1 MKITTYDV
9 NDECSEPSRGGVEM
23 GTVCTMKN
31 RVFAIATFATILI
44 CCVPVSGFVSI
55 RERGFW
61 PTDWPDLLESY
72 RDRAKTFE
80 IGTDVRENVY
90 EIGFRTSEE
99 FDLAWSAILRLRS
112 DGAPLRVR
120 NVVIPD
126 DKSEGPFANDRPVV
140 RIYTPVYGSSAQKPG
155 GRMLPVGPPWPASV
169 NMANGL
175 LPEYV
180 VISQDGMTWLPA
192 IGEVASGFKHRARIE
207 IELVAD
213 GEIINFDKVMVPV
226 GTPILDYRQ
235 RYDGQIGTGW
245 YVSPQGRPENP
256 GSADEPWDLA
266 SAVSGRQRVTPGD
279 TIYLLEGVYRRRPID
294 LFEVRLE
301 GAPGNPILIRPA
313 RGQKVR
319 IDGGFSVRSPSSYV
333 IIRDLEIFVSE
344 PLPDKPVSA
353 GTQPRDLN
361 RPAGGLHLYGGSDCK
376 YINLVIHHCSQG
388 ISCWKGELNPEIY
401 GCLLYANGWQGVDG
415 GHGHCIYTQNDEGVK
430 TISNCIMTC
439 PYDGNYTVYAFGSE
453 KAFVNNY
460 LFTENICYGRGPFL
474 VGGGRPSRGIRICG
488 NWLYGVG
495 MKIGYSAPQNED
507 CEIRDN
513 VVVNGELETSR
524 YRDVVWEDN
533 LVIPTSD
540 TPRTEYGKSLLLSNR
555 YDWNRAHLAV
565 FNWGAFGLVAV
576 EVGGFLDEG
585 DTAELYDPE
594 NPFGE
599 SVAKAICRRG
609 TIHVPVRGEFTAFV
623 VKIRRR

>member
-1 MKITTYDV
+1 
-9 NDECSEPSRGGVEM
+9 
-23 GTVCTMKN
+23 MKN
-31 RVFAIATFATILI
+31 QVFSVAWFATVLF
-44 CCVPVSGFVSI
+44 CCVAASGFVSV
-55 RERGFW
+55 RERGLW
-61 PTDWPDLLESY
+61 PADWPESLESC
-72 RDRAKTFE
+72 RDQAKTFE
-80 IGTDVRENVY
+80 IGTDVHENVY

-99 FDLAWSAILRLRS
+99 FDLVWPAILRLRS

-120 NVVIPD
+120 NVVIPS
-126 DKSEGPFANDRPVV
+126 DKSEDLFANDKPVV

-169 NMANGL
+169 NMPNGS

-192 IGEVASGFKHRARIE
+192 IGEVPSGFKHRARIE

-213 GEIINFDKVMVPV
+213 GEILNFDKVMVPV
-226 GTPILDYRQ
+226 GTPILDHRQ
-235 RYDGQIGTGW
+235 RYEGQTGASW
-245 YVSPQGRPENP
+245 YVSPQGRPDNP
-256 GSADEPWDLA
+256 GSADKPWDLA

-279 TIYLLEGVYRRRPID
+279 TIYLLEGVYRRRPVE
-294 LFEVRLE
+294 LFEVRLQ
-301 GAPGNPILIRPA
+301 GAAGNPILIRPA
-313 RGQKVR
+313 SGQKVR
-319 IDGGFSVRSPSSYV
+319 IDGGLSVRSPSSYV

-353 GTQPRDLN
+353 GSQPHDLN
-361 RPAGGLHLYGGSDCK
+361 RPAGGLHLHGGSDCK
-376 YINLVIHHCSQG
+376 YINLVIHHCNQG

-439 PYDGNYTVYAFGSE
+439 PYDGSYTVYAYGSD

-460 LFTENICYGRGPFL
+460 LLTENICYGRGPFQ
-474 VGGGRPSRGIRICG
+474 VGGGRPSRGIRVCG

-495 MKIGYSAPQNED
+495 MKIGYNASQNED

-513 VVVNGELETSR
+513 VVVNGKLETSR
-524 YRDVVWEDN
+524 YRDVIWEDN
-533 LVIPTSD
+533 LIIPTSD
-540 TPRTEYGKSLLLSNR
+540 TPRTENSKSLLLPNR

-594 NPFGE
+594 SPFGE
-599 SVAKAICRRG
+599 PVAKPICRRG
-609 TIHVPVRGEFTAFV
+609 TIHVPVRGEFAAFV